1 MKDRCD
7 FSSQSVKKSHLD
19 TYSYPFQAVKIGLLP
34 NFVQPDLIPM
44 YFFLKAISYNDALLR
59 ANLID
64 LKWLIRSSMCD
75 VFIRELEEKET

>member
-34 NFVQPDLIPM
+34 NFVQQDLIPM
-44 YFFLKAISYNDALLR
+44 YFFLKSDIVQRR
-59 ANLID
+59 AT
-64 LKWLIRSSMCD
+64 SSKSNRFEMTHTFFY
-75 VFIRELEEKET
+75 V